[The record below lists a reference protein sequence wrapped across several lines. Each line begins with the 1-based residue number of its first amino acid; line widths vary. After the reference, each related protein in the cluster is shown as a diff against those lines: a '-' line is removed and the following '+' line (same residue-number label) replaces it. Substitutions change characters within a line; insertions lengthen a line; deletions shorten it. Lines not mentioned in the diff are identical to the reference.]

1 MKSDLKIFKRQ
12 ESIHF
17 PVTIETLQSKLLP
30 YMKADV
36 VFQAGRFKR
45 WTPELQSEY
54 IGSIIKGEA
63 PSDIVVSDNEACMI
77 YWKDL
82 SKSDWEYY
90 KAWLMGENGGQHIK
104 FLIVDGH
111 NRKVTI
117 EEFLSGKVIIPT
129 GYYDVTYTTKD
140 DKGFDEEM
148 TFRGNIGT
156 GNNTFPT
163 MPEGLRNIFL
173 KLPVTITS
181 YTNSSRDELSD
192 LFIQINSG
200 KVLNDA
206 ERRNAKT
213 SHIAAVARDAAT
225 EYGHFMTNDKF
236 RKWITED
243 QVNRRAVDAYFAR
256 MLYMFFAGDIK
267 ANPDDKNLWDMYA
280 VDSPQDRNYKKG
292 KAVLEKFIKD
302 ILSNQLLHGIP
313 HKNALMDLWLIYLS
327 EVNNNRE
334 FIPEK
339 VTDMLKAYIVVISD
353 LAADPTLHKSM
364 PKFTPWKDPKSFLTI
379 IGGLQPQNNA
389 VRNKLITE
397 KFDVQKYTRE
407 KRRRTVSN
415 WEKLEVA
422 VNSNFKTPEGLD
434 IDISKL
440 QTDEYHKGHIDP
452 YAHGGETNVEN
463 TVIQTAKDNKKLG
476 AKPVEVE

>member
-1 MKSDLKIFKRQ
+1 MTSDLKIFKRQ
-12 ESIHF
+12 ESTHF
-17 PVTIETLQSKLLP
+17 SISIETLEKLLP
-30 YMKADV
+30 HMKADV

-54 IGSIIKGEA
+54 IGSIITGEA
-63 PSDIVVSDNEACMI
+63 PSDIVVSDNEACMM

-90 KAWLMGENGGQHIK
+90 KAWLMGENDGHQIK

-117 EEFLSGKVIIPT
+117 EEFLSGKVIIPS
-129 GYYDVTYTTKD
+129 GYYDVTYIIKNND
-140 DKGFDEEM
+140 GYDEEM
-148 TFRGNIGT
+148 TFRGNIDSN
-156 GNNTFPT
+156 NNTFAT
-163 MPEGLRNIFL
+163 MPEALRRIFV

-200 KVLNDA
+200 KVLNEA

-213 SHIAAVARDAAT
+213 SQVAAVARDAAT
-225 EYGHFMTNDKF
+225 EYGHLLTTDKF
-236 RKWITED
+236 RKWIKED
-243 QVNRRAVDAYFAR
+243 QVNRRGIDAYFAR

-267 ANPDDKNLWDMYA
+267 ANPNDENLWEMYG
-280 VDSPQDRNYKKG
+280 VDSPQDKNYKKG
-292 KAVLEKFIKD
+292 KVVLEKFIKD
-302 ILSNQLLHGIP
+302 ILSNGLLKGIP
-313 HKNALMDLWLIYLS
+313 HKNALMDLWLIYLDEINS
-327 EVNNNRE
+327 NRE

-339 VTDMLKAYIVVISD
+339 ILGMLKDYIVVISD
-353 LAADPTLHKSM
+353 LAKDPTLHESLDG
-364 PKFTPWKDPKSFLTI
+364 FTTWKDPKSFVTI
-379 IGGLQPQNNA
+379 IGGLQPQNT
-389 VRNKLITE
+389 VLRNKLITE
-397 KFDVQKYTRE
+397 KFDVTQYTRP

-422 VNSNFKTPEGLD
+422 VESDFKTPEGLD

-440 QTDEYHKGHIDP
+440 QTGEYHKGHVEP
-452 YAHGGETNVEN
+452 FAHGGETTVEN
-463 TVIQTAKDNKKLG
+463 TVIQTAKDNKRLG
-476 AKPVEVE
+476 AKPVEVK